1 MGHHPVTFVAV
12 VVVFKLPL
20 VSSRRTGTVAIGDKR
35 YSTVAF
41 ENRDP
46 RTVRLAVE
54 KFRKK

>member
-12 VVVFKLPL
+12 VVIFKLPL

-46 RTVRLAVE
+46 RTVHLAVE
-54 KFRKK
+54 KI